1 MRATMREPAIV
12 VRDLHMSYGPSEV
25 LHGIDVEVGA
35 GEVFGLLGPNGA
47 GKTTTIEILEGF
59 RRRTAGQVTVL
70 GRDPERPTR
79 DWRDRIGIV
88 LQECELNPLL
98 TVKETLSMFA
108 CFYRRPRSVRDTM
121 DLVGL
126 GPKDDARVGSLSGG
140 EQRRLDVGVALVGDP
155 DLLFL
160 DEPTTGF
167 DPSAR
172 RGAWTMVEG
181 LRALGK
187 TVVLTTH
194 YMDEANHLADRVAIL
209 RAGVIAALGSPAEL
223 AGDGAGETVISFGL
237 REPSQL
243 DGLRASVR
251 EPLEVAGGL
260 VTLRSRGAQHTL
272 YELTSWAEREGVEL
286 AGLEARRPTLEDT
299 FLEVIE
305 AGDG

>member
-194 YMDEANHLADRVAIL
+194 YMDEADHLADRVAIL

-223 AGDGAGETVISFGL
+223 AGDGAG
-237 REPSQL
+237 RPSSPS
-243 DGLRASVR
+243 GCAS
-251 EPLEVAGGL
+251 PPSSTACGPACAS
-260 VTLRSRGAQHTL
+260 RSRWRAA
-272 YELTSWAEREGVEL
+272 W
-286 AGLEARRPTLEDT
+286 
-299 FLEVIE
+299 
-305 AGDG
+305 

>member
-1 MRATMREPAIV
+1 MRATMPEPAIV

-25 LHGIDVEVGA
+25 LHGIDVEVDA

-47 GKTTTIEILEGF
+47 GKTTTLEILEGF

-88 LQECELNPLL
+88 LQECELNPVL
-98 TVKETLSMFA
+98 TVKETMSMFA
-108 CFYRRPRSVRDTM
+108 RFYRRPRRVGDTIE
-121 DLVGL
+121 LVGL
-126 GPKDDARVGSLSGG
+126 GPKGGARVGTLSGG
-140 EQRRLDVGVALVGDP
+140 ERRRLDVGVALVGDP

-172 RGAWTMVEG
+172 RGAWNMVEG

-209 RAGVIAALGSPAEL
+209 RAGAIAALGSPAEL
-223 AGDGAGETVISFGL
+223 AGDGTADTVISFGL
-237 REPSQL
+237 REASQL
-243 DGLRASVR
+243 DALRASVR

-260 VTLRSRGAQHTL
+260 VTLRSRRAQRTL

-299 FLEVIE
+299 FLEVTE
-305 AGDG
+305 ARDG

>member
-1 MRATMREPAIV
+1 MRAMPEPAIV

-47 GKTTTIEILEGF
+47 GKTTTLEILEGF

-88 LQECELNPLL
+88 LQECELNPVL
-98 TVKETLSMFA
+98 TVKETMSMFA
-108 CFYRRPRSVRDTM
+108 RFYRRPRRVADTM

-126 GPKDDARVGSLSGG
+126 GPKGDARVGTLSGG
-140 EQRRLDVGVALVGDP
+140 ERRRLDVGVALVGDP

-172 RGAWTMVEG
+172 RGAWNMVEG

-209 RAGVIAALGSPAEL
+209 RAGAIAALGSPAEL
-223 AGDGAGETVISFGL
+223 AGDGTAETVISFGL
-237 REPSQL
+237 REASQL
-243 DGLRASVR
+243 DALRASVR
-251 EPLEVAGGL
+251 EPFEVAGGL
-260 VTLRSRGAQHTL
+260 VTLRSRRAQRTL

-299 FLEVIE
+299 FLEVTE
-305 AGDG
+305 ARDG

>member
-1 MRATMREPAIV
+1 MPEPAIV

-25 LHGIDVEVGA
+25 LHGIDVDVGA

-108 CFYRRPRSVRDTM
+108 RFYRRPRRVRDTM

-126 GPKDDARVGSLSGG
+126 GPKGDARVGVLSGG

-172 RGAWTMVEG
+172 RGAWNMVEG

-209 RAGVIAALGSPAEL
+209 RAGAIAALGSPAEL
-223 AGDGAGETVISFGL
+223 AGDGAAETVISFSL
-237 REPSQL
+237 REAAQL
-243 DGLRASVR
+243 DALRASVR
-251 EPLEVAGGL
+251 EPLDVAGGL
-260 VTLRSRGAQHTL
+260 VTLRSRRAQRTL
-272 YELTSWAEREGVEL
+272 YELTSWAERERVEL

-299 FLEVIE
+299 FLEVTE
-305 AGDG
+305 ARDG